1 MPFFGF
7 DSYNLLSAGLI
18 VLAVQILFFIFASA
32 LKTDKV
38 TDLSYSMTFVAMA
51 LILLFAG
58 AQYAVPQ
65 LLIALLI
72 IVWGL
77 RLGGYLFS
85 RIIRLKKDDRFD
97 GIRENILSFAGFW
110 ILQAI
115 TIWLVLLPSIIVL
128 SMQSTLTT
136 SAMTWVGAVVWAIG
150 FIIETVADAQKYRF
164 RNDPTNNGRWIDRGL
179 WRTSRHPNYFGEM
192 LCWWGL
198 FLIAAPHL
206 EGMMMLSILGPIFIT
221 FMLLFVSGVPTVEK
235 KAEEKYGDNPEFLA
249 YKNRTSVLV
258 PLPPKRPKRNNK
270 STE

>member
-1 MPFFGF
+1 MPFFSF

-18 VLAVQILFFIFASA
+18 ILAVQILFFIVASA

-58 AQYAVPQ
+58 AQYALPQ
-65 LLIALLI
+65 LLIAVFI
-72 IVWGL
+72 TVWGL
-77 RLGGYLFS
+77 RLGGYLFL

-97 GIRENILSFAGFW
+97 GIRENFLSFAGFW
-110 ILQAI
+110 FLQAV
-115 TIWLVLLPSIIVL
+115 TIWIVLLPSTMVL
-128 SMQSTLTT
+128 SMESSL
-136 SAMTWVGAVVWAIG
+136 SPCALTWVGTAVWAFG
-150 FIIETVADAQKYRF
+150 FIIETIADAQKHKF
-164 RNDPTNNGRWIDRGL
+164 RNDPKNNGRWIDRGL
-179 WRTSRHPNYFGEM
+179 WRASRHPNYFGEM

-198 FLIAAPHL
+198 FLIAVLHL

-249 YKNRTSVLV
+249 YKNRTSIVV
-258 PLPPKRPKRNNK
+258 PLPPKRNKRA
-270 STE
+270 E